1 MVDTVTRARP
11 GSRSGQARRD
21 RLEMLN
27 RESAPERVKVL
38 PGSDS
43 MQRRLE
49 HPTGIGLRAKGASD
63 WPLDTFT
70 KRRLKEG
77 AIILAPKD
85 APKEAPRKAPEPEPE
100 AETLNT

>member
-1 MVDTVTRARP
+1 MVETNIRARP
-11 GSRSGQARRD
+11 GSRAGQARRD
-21 RLEMLN
+21 RLEMLK
-27 RESAPERVKVL
+27 RESAVEHVKVL

-77 AIILAPKD
+77 AIILAPVD
-85 APKEAPRKAPEPEPE
+85 AAKKAPEPE
-100 AETLNT
+100 AENA

>member
-1 MVDTVTRARP
+1 MVETNIRARP
-11 GSRSGQARRD
+11 GSRAGQARRD
-21 RLEMLN
+21 RLEMLK
-27 RESAPERVKVL
+27 RESEVEHVKVL

-77 AIILAPKD
+77 AIILAPDESKRKE
-85 APKEAPRKAPEPEPE
+85 PK
-100 AETLNT
+100 AENA